1 MRDWTTIRE
10 RFVRDDLPT
19 RLGGLAANLARI
31 SSFFK
36 NPINRNV
43 VHSLVDESKLFIEW
57 TAADAEAETAAPLV
71 ELQVQ
76 LALWQ
81 LDWDKIWNDPAYR
94 SQVVDQSRAWSD
106 KVLDLSG
113 LLS

>member
-1 MRDWTTIRE
+1 MRDWTTLRE
-10 RFVRDDLPT
+10 RYVRDDLPT

-31 SSFFK
+31 SSFSK

-43 VHSLVDESKLFIEW
+43 VHSLVDESKFFIEW
-57 TAADAEAETAAPLV
+57 MAADAGAETAAPLV

-81 LDWDKIWNDPAYR
+81 LDWDKIWDDPDYR
-94 SQVVDQSRAWSD
+94 GQVVDQSRAWSD

>member
-10 RFVRDDLPT
+10 RFIRDDVPT

-31 SSFFK
+31 SSFSK

-81 LDWDKIWNDPAYR
+81 LDWEKIWGDPAYR